1 MADRRTRDPQTLV
14 WSDDNAV
21 MKTIQ
26 ATHGLDDFA
35 FKIRPLLLDIRDKRT
50 GFLNE
55 IDLGDISMQ
64 EKLVLEINNISWEV
78 KSIHAS
84 NVVEML
90 PIGGILSNCGDGE
103 NMHKTVLDVFNALSS
118 FFWAGKAVIAL
129 AAFAVNYGEF
139 WLVKQLQS
147 TNPVAQ
153 SLAFLEQ
160 LQPEMEQKLM
170 FQNMDTLI
178 KAVLNLTKCICESV
192 DVQSNN
198 YLKPDLPELK
208 SMMAKIPEYTYWIIR
223 SIVTCQTQLSNLN
236 AYEYT
241 SSSIEALNVSILV
254 DKVTGFSDSMRTQLD
269 LCYQQ
274 AEENRN
280 VDVYGKLKKLL
291 EVTSNKDNVMI
302 LKALISDQEE
312 TPLYDGHTNTQVRIE
327 DLGNKMVLLYLSEL
341 KQSCSLEL
349 SVLSEMYLTTGQKP
363 KEYEIVWIPVIEEK
377 SLANPEKKKL
387 FKEVQNTMPW
397 LSLRDL
403 SLLDPAVVKYIKDDW
418 QFQRRSMIKVVY
430 QQGRL
435 SKNHDAMHMVFIWG
449 CLAEPFSRKKEKDL
463 WEKENWSVDLLLN
476 NIETSAIEW
485 ALEGKF
491 ICLYGGEDTVWIQNF
506 TTVVSDIFQQSQVPI
521 MTLYLG
527 TNDMNAIVEQKKY
540 SNIIL
545 DPMKIKL
552 FWARL
557 ESIRQSRVQIGVLP
571 ESDEIIKE
579 VFKMLSFG
587 CSKRGW
593 AIISKG
599 SNEMAKGMGDIM
611 LKALSEY
618 DQWKGNVELKG
629 FVTALEE
636 YMGTIGTSYF
646 CNKFIVPKTKNGLPE
661 KMDCF
666 ECRREMRM
674 SVRFT
679 CCGD

>member
-26 ATHGLDDFA
+26 ATHGLDDFT
-35 FKIRPLLLDIRDKRT
+35 FKIRPLLLVIEDIMSLTAHKRDDIQDIRDKRT

-64 EKLVLEINNISWEV
+64 EKLVLEINNISWE
-78 KSIHAS
+78 
-84 NVVEML
+84 
-90 PIGGILSNCGDGE
+90 ILSNCGDGE

-160 LQPEMEQKLM
+160 LQPEMEQTLM
-170 FQNMDTLI
+170 FQNMDKLI

-236 AYEYT
+236 AYE
-241 SSSIEALNVSILV
+241 
-254 DKVTGFSDSMRTQLD
+254 
-269 LCYQQ
+269 
-274 AEENRN
+274 N

-312 TPLYDGHTNTQVRIE
+312 TPLYDGHTNTQAR
-327 DLGNKMVLLYLSEL
+327 
-341 KQSCSLEL
+341 
-349 SVLSEMYLTTGQKP
+349 
-363 KEYEIVWIPVIEEK
+363 
-377 SLANPEKKKL
+377 
-387 FKEVQNTMPW
+387 
-397 LSLRDL
+397 
-403 SLLDPAVVKYIKDDW
+403 
-418 QFQRRSMIKVVY
+418 
-430 QQGRL
+430 
-435 SKNHDAMHMVFIWG
+435 
-449 CLAEPFSRKKEKDL
+449 
-463 WEKENWSVDLLLN
+463 
-476 NIETSAIEW
+476 
-485 ALEGKF
+485 EGKF

-506 TTVVSDIFQQSQVPI
+506 TTAVSDIFQQSQVPI
-521 MTLYLG
+521 MMLYLG
-527 TNDMNAIVEQKKY
+527 TNDTNAIVEQKNY

-599 SNEMAKGMGDIM
+599 SKEMAKGMGDIM

-629 FVTALEE
+629 FVNALEE